1 MFETIL
7 DVKNVYNRV
16 IGYAGDQWHGQTSFY
31 MDNDDDFRLTIIV
44 FVNRI
49 SHSATKK
56 FYSVRPY
63 I

>member
-16 IGYAGDQWHGQTSFY
+16 IGYDGTQWHGQTSFH
-31 MDNDDDFRLTIIV
+31 MDNDDDFRLTIV
-44 FVNRI
+44 AFVT
-49 SHSATKK
+49 SAKSATRRFELK
-56 FYSVRPY
+56 SRY